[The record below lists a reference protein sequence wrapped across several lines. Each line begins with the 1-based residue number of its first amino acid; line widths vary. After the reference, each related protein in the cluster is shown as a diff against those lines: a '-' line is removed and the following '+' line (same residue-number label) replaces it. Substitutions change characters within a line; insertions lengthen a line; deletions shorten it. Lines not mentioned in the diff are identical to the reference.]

1 MPLDICCYLHHGEV
15 SICDPNTPF
24 FLILPLPLQPIIF
37 HTMRYWRHYPRLLQL
52 ALLLLLVFTLV
63 SFSLVIANFFAVKIY
78 GVGALATASLNMQSP
93 PKLIAAAKLVQTIS
107 SLFSFFGS
115 ALLFAYLAHPKP
127 LQYVGM
133 RKVVDKKQ
141 FIIVLVLMLAIIPI
155 LTQIGSW
162 LQLLPLGKDALANQK
177 QTSDMMTAL
186 LQMNNS
192 LPGLLLNLFIFALL
206 PAVGEELLFRGVA
219 LRMLYNYRPNIHFAI
234 LFSAIFFA
242 LMHAQVFNLLPI
254 MMAGILLGY
263 IYYLSGSIWLSIF
276 AHFIYNGVQVVAIYL
291 SNSKS
296 IPEQAANMENYPW
309 YILGLSLATSA
320 FAIVLLVRNATPLPQ
335 NWNND
340 FEDIEQQSL

>member
-1 MPLDICCYLHHGEV
+1 
-15 SICDPNTPF
+15 
-24 FLILPLPLQPIIF
+24 
-37 HTMRYWRHYPRLLQL
+37 MRYWRHYPRLLQL

-63 SFSLVIANFFAVKIY
+63 SFSLVIANFFAEKIY
-78 GVGALATASLNMQSP
+78 GVSALATASLNLQSP

-127 LQYVGM
+127 LEYVGL

-141 FIIVLVLMLAIIPI
+141 FVVVLVLMLSIIPI

-177 QTSDMMTAL
+177 QTSEMMSAL
-186 LQMNNS
+186 LQMNS
-192 LPGLLLNLFIFALL
+192 LPGLFLHLFVFALL
-206 PAVGEELLFRGVA
+206 PAAGEELLFRGVA
-219 LRMLYNYRPNIHFAI
+219 LRMLFNYRPNIHFAI
-234 LFSAIFFA
+234 VLSAIFFA

-291 SNSKS
+291 SGSKDVS
-296 IPEQAANMENYPW
+296 NQVANMDNYPW
-309 YILGLSLATSA
+309 YILILSVAISALAI
-320 FAIVLLVRNATPLPQ
+320 FMLIKNATPLPR

-340 FEDIEQQSL
+340 FEDINNNDVL